1 MESLLEKI
9 GKAFLFNFTVTMKIV
24 FIFILTLVSFSGVSQ
39 HSRNSSIDS
48 ALVKNSDLIALV
60 KVEDIEDKVYFK
72 IIMAFK
78 DVCLTDGG
86 IAISQNDYIENID
99 LNTEYLLFA
108 KTDRNCLHYFGK
120 GSKLIKKME
129 GEEDINFLLSILPCS
144 DLKVK
149 EKLKEKIGA
158 CYRDYRPVC
167 GCDGRVYGN
176 ACEASRAGIQI
187 FKKGECK
194 R

>member
-1 MESLLEKI
+1 
-9 GKAFLFNFTVTMKIV
+9 MKIV
-24 FIFILTLVSFSGVSQ
+24 SIFILTLVSFIGVSQ

-60 KVEDIEDKVYFK
+60 KVEEISDKIYFK
-72 IIMAFK
+72 LTMLFK
-78 DVCLTDGG
+78 DACLTDDM
-86 IAISQNDYIENID
+86 ITVSQNDYTDNID
-99 LNTEYLLFA
+99 FDAEYLLFA
-108 KTDRNCLHYFGK
+108 KTDKDCHYYFGRE
-120 GSKLIKKME
+120 SKLIKKME
-129 GEEDINFLLSILPCS
+129 GDEDTNFLLSILPCS

-149 EKLKEKIGA
+149 EKLKEKVGA
-158 CYRDYRPVC
+158 CHRNYSPVC